1 MAKPIPRH
9 LLIHTVTHLHPVI
22 DKYGNE
28 TGTDTTLYRVRLE
41 PVKKQTLTDLGEMK
55 DDKYLMFVDMVHST
69 VIAIA
74 KGDKITFGGTEL
86 TVREIAEAYDERGL
100 HHLEVA
106 LT

>member
-1 MAKPIPRH
+1 
-9 LLIHTVTHLHPVI
+9 VI
-22 DKYGNE
+22 DKYDNE
-28 TGTDTTLYRVRLE
+28 TGTPTTMYRVRLE

-74 KGDKITFGGTEL
+74 KGDKITFNGTEL
-86 TVREIAEAYDERGL
+86 TVREVFPAPDEKGT

>member
-1 MAKPIPRH
+1 M
-9 LLIHTVTHLHPVI
+9 LIHTVTHLHPVI

-28 TGTDTTLYRVRLE
+28 TGTPTTMYRVRLE

-74 KGDKITFGGTEL
+74 KGDKITFNGTEL
-86 TVREIAEAYDERGL
+86 TVREVFPAPDEKGA

>member
-9 LLIHTVTHLHPVI
+9 LLIHTVTHVHPVI

-28 TGTDTTLYRVRLE
+28 SGTSTPMYHVRME
-41 PVKKQTLTDLGEMK
+41 PVKKTTLSDLGEMK

-69 VIAIA
+69 VIALA
-74 KGDKITFGGTEL
+74 KGDKITFNGETL
-86 TVREIAEAYDERGL
+86 TIREINPESDEKGL

>member
-9 LLIHTVTHLHPVI
+9 LLIHTVTHSHPVI

-28 TGTDTTLYRVRLE
+28 TGTPTTMYRVRLE
-41 PVKKQTLTDLGEMK
+41 PVKKQTLTDLGEME

-69 VIAIA
+69 VIALA

>member
-1 MAKPIPRH
+1 
-9 LLIHTVTHLHPVI
+9 LLIHTVTHKSPVI

-28 TGTDTTLYRVRLE
+28 TGTPTTMYRVRLE

-74 KGDKITFGGTEL
+74 KGDKITFNGTEL

>member
-1 MAKPIPRH
+1 MARPIPRH
-9 LLIHTVTHLHPVI
+9 LLIHTVTHKSPVT

-28 TGTDTTLYRVRLE
+28 SGTTTPMYRVRLE
-41 PVKKQTLTDLGEMK
+41 PVKKQTLSDLGEMK

-74 KGDKITFGGTEL
+74 KGDKITFNGTEL
-86 TVREIAEAYDERGL
+86 TVREVFPAPDEKGT

>member
-1 MAKPIPRH
+1 MARPIPRH
-9 LLIHTVTHLHPVI
+9 LLIHTVTHLHPMI

-28 TGTDTTLYRVRLE
+28 SGTTTTMYRVRLE

-74 KGDKITFGGTEL
+74 KGDKITFNGTEL